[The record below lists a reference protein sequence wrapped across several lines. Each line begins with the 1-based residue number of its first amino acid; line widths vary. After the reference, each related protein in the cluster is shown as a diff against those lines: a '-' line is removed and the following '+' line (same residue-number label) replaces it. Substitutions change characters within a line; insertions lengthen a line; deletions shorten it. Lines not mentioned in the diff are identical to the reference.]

1 MNKKHYDEFAQYMI
15 SEVQKIRD
23 AGQKEYAE
31 EGNVFADFESTSKL
45 AGIEPEL
52 VIYTFLNKHIRGIGS
67 YLKNGSQQRDS
78 LDGRIKDAIVYLQLL
93 WAYVD
98 EKDWRAL
105 DESK

>member
-1 MNKKHYDEFAQYMI
+1 MDKKHYDEFAEYMV
-15 SEVQKIRD
+15 SEVKKMRD

-31 EGNVFADFESTSKL
+31 EGNVFADFESTANLS
-45 AGIEPEL
+45 GTTPEI

-67 YLKNGSQQRDS
+67 YLKDGKKQRDT

>member
-1 MNKKHYDEFAQYMI
+1 MKKQHYDEFAEYMT
-15 SEVQKIRD
+15 SEVKKMRD

-31 EGNVFADFESTSKL
+31 EENVFADFESTAKL
-45 AGIEPEL
+45 SGITPEI

-67 YLKNGSQQRDS
+67 YLKGHEKQRDT

-98 EKDWRAL
+98 EKEWQGIN
-105 DESK
+105 ESN